1 MRSIR
6 FVSPLLALALT
17 AGAGAALAQGYP
29 QQGPPP
35 QGPPPGY
42 QQPGY
47 QQPGYPQQGPPPGY
61 AQGPGGWDAPPPE
74 YQDEFTRRGFHDGIE
89 GARKDYENH
98 RPPSPQ
104 NRDEFRHPGFIP
116 PPYRHEY
123 REAFRRGYVMAVR
136 HFQGGP
142 GPYGPPR

>member
-1 MRSIR
+1 MNGKRVLVPGIA
-6 FVSPLLALALT
+6 VSLML
-17 AGAGAALAQGYP
+17 GVGAAFAQY
-29 QQGPPP
+29 GPPP

-42 QQPGY
+42 QQPG
-47 QQPGYPQQGPPPGY
+47 
-61 AQGPGGWDAPPPE
+61 PGGWDAAPPE

-98 RPPSPQ
+98 RPPNPN

-116 PPYRHEY
+116 GPYRREY
-123 REAFRRGYVMAVR
+123 REAFKRGYFMAVR